1 MKRVLLTVALC
12 VAASASFAQKKVV
25 NEAQSIAKGSNADF
39 GEARTLI
46 KGALENPETKDDAKT
61 WYVAGFIED
70 QQFNTERAKQILG
83 QQPNE
88 PVMYEALYG
97 ILPYFQKAYEL
108 DQLPNEKGKV
118 KPKYTKD
125 IKSILSANHVY
136 LFNGGAYYFDKQE
149 YKKAYD
155 FFNQYVEISELPM
168 FAGTQTAEKDSTF
181 MTVQF
186 YAAAAASLAKDSRL
200 AIAALERAKNT
211 PYRQY
216 DVYQYLC
223 YEYGEATDLAKQII
237 ANSGY
242 NEISLMSLS
251 SADYSCLPELVDQL
265 LDEFKGQK
273 VSVSLPSLRV
283 DSFSVD
289 IAKKVQQVRKSG
301 LTFAPEAGT
310 QRLRDVINKGVT
322 EEDLLAA
329 CENAFENGWSTVK
342 LYFMMGLP
350 TETDEDLAGIAD
362 LAYKVLNLYR
372 KVTHKNNGKV
382 TVSVSSFVPK
392 SHTAFQWFG
401 QLPIE
406 EIERKQQYI
415 KGLIN
420 DKHISYHYHDAK
432 TGRLEATFARGDR
445 RMGKVLYEAW
455 KLGCKFDGWTEMFD
469 YDMWMKAFDLA
480 GIDPDY
486 YAARTRSLDE
496 ALPWDHLSNG
506 AAKAYLKREWQ
517 KASRAELTHDCRRL
531 PCTGC
536 GVCPNLGVSIID
548 RKEGDDH
555 GKTTFSC

>member
-70 QQFNTERAKQILG
+70 QQFNAERAKQILG

-223 YEYGEATDLAKQII
+223 YEYGEARTAQDSVMLEKTFEEGMQVFPDSAFFLNNLINTYIYSNRNEKALEMLNVAIQKNPNDANLYNVMGRVYETGLKDYANAEKNFQIALEKDPNLTDALSNIGRIYYNQGVNKLSEANMINDCKKYQEELSMAKDLFKKALPYYKKAHEAEPEKMDNMI
-237 ANSGY
+237 ALRGIYY
-242 NEISLMSLS
+242 NLNMG
-251 SADYSCLPELVDQL
+251 PEL
-265 LDEFKGQK
+265 
-273 VSVSLPSLRV
+273 
-283 DSFSVD
+283 
-289 IAKKVQQVRKSG
+289 
-301 LTFAPEAGT
+301 EA
-310 QRLRDVINKGVT
+310 IEAEMNK
-322 EEDLLAA
+322 
-329 CENAFENGWSTVK
+329 
-342 LYFMMGLP
+342 
-350 TETDEDLAGIAD
+350 
-362 LAYKVLNLYR
+362 
-372 KVTHKNNGKV
+372 
-382 TVSVSSFVPK
+382 
-392 SHTAFQWFG
+392 
-401 QLPIE
+401 
-406 EIERKQQYI
+406 
-415 KGLIN
+415 
-420 DKHISYHYHDAK
+420 
-432 TGRLEATFARGDR
+432 
-445 RMGKVLYEAW
+445 
-455 KLGCKFDGWTEMFD
+455 
-469 YDMWMKAFDLA
+469 
-480 GIDPDY
+480 
-486 YAARTRSLDE
+486 
-496 ALPWDHLSNG
+496 
-506 AAKAYLKREWQ
+506 
-517 KASRAELTHDCRRL
+517 
-531 PCTGC
+531 
-536 GVCPNLGVSIID
+536 
-548 RKEGDDH
+548 
-555 GKTTFSC
+555 

>member
-70 QQFNTERAKQILG
+70 QQFNAERAKQILG
-83 QQPNE
+83 QQLNE

-223 YEYGEATDLAKQII
+223 YEYGEARTAQDSVMLEKTFEEGMQVFPDSAFFLNNLINTYIYSNRNEKALEMLNVAIQKNPNDANLYNVMGRVYETGLKDYANAEKNFQIALEKDPNLTDALSNIGRIYYNQGVNKLSEANMINDSKKYQEELSMAKDLFKKALPYYKKAHEAEPEKMDNMI
-237 ANSGY
+237 ALRGIYY
-242 NEISLMSLS
+242 NLNMG
-251 SADYSCLPELVDQL
+251 PEL
-265 LDEFKGQK
+265 
-273 VSVSLPSLRV
+273 
-283 DSFSVD
+283 
-289 IAKKVQQVRKSG
+289 
-301 LTFAPEAGT
+301 EA
-310 QRLRDVINKGVT
+310 IEAEMNK
-322 EEDLLAA
+322 
-329 CENAFENGWSTVK
+329 
-342 LYFMMGLP
+342 
-350 TETDEDLAGIAD
+350 
-362 LAYKVLNLYR
+362 
-372 KVTHKNNGKV
+372 
-382 TVSVSSFVPK
+382 
-392 SHTAFQWFG
+392 
-401 QLPIE
+401 
-406 EIERKQQYI
+406 
-415 KGLIN
+415 
-420 DKHISYHYHDAK
+420 
-432 TGRLEATFARGDR
+432 
-445 RMGKVLYEAW
+445 
-455 KLGCKFDGWTEMFD
+455 
-469 YDMWMKAFDLA
+469 
-480 GIDPDY
+480 
-486 YAARTRSLDE
+486 
-496 ALPWDHLSNG
+496 
-506 AAKAYLKREWQ
+506 
-517 KASRAELTHDCRRL
+517 
-531 PCTGC
+531 
-536 GVCPNLGVSIID
+536 
-548 RKEGDDH
+548 
-555 GKTTFSC
+555 

>member
-70 QQFNTERAKQILG
+70 QQFNAERAKQILG

-223 YEYGEATDLAKQII
+223 YEYGEARTAQDSVMLEKTFEEGMQVFPDSAFFLNNLINTYIYSNRNEKALEMLNVAIQKNPNDANLYNVMGRVYETGLKDYANAEKNFQIALEKDPNLTDALSNIGRIYYNQGVNKLSEANMINDSKKFQEEVSMAKDLFKKALPYYKKAHEAEPEKMDNMI
-237 ANSGY
+237 ALRGIYY
-242 NEISLMSLS
+242 NLNMG
-251 SADYSCLPELVDQL
+251 PEL
-265 LDEFKGQK
+265 
-273 VSVSLPSLRV
+273 
-283 DSFSVD
+283 
-289 IAKKVQQVRKSG
+289 
-301 LTFAPEAGT
+301 EA
-310 QRLRDVINKGVT
+310 IEAEMNK
-322 EEDLLAA
+322 
-329 CENAFENGWSTVK
+329 
-342 LYFMMGLP
+342 
-350 TETDEDLAGIAD
+350 
-362 LAYKVLNLYR
+362 
-372 KVTHKNNGKV
+372 
-382 TVSVSSFVPK
+382 
-392 SHTAFQWFG
+392 
-401 QLPIE
+401 
-406 EIERKQQYI
+406 
-415 KGLIN
+415 
-420 DKHISYHYHDAK
+420 
-432 TGRLEATFARGDR
+432 
-445 RMGKVLYEAW
+445 
-455 KLGCKFDGWTEMFD
+455 
-469 YDMWMKAFDLA
+469 
-480 GIDPDY
+480 
-486 YAARTRSLDE
+486 
-496 ALPWDHLSNG
+496 
-506 AAKAYLKREWQ
+506 
-517 KASRAELTHDCRRL
+517 
-531 PCTGC
+531 
-536 GVCPNLGVSIID
+536 
-548 RKEGDDH
+548 
-555 GKTTFSC
+555 

>member
-70 QQFNTERAKQILG
+70 QQFNAERAKQILG

-88 PVMYEALYG
+88 PDMYEALYG

-223 YEYGEATDLAKQII
+223 YEYGEARTAQDSVMLEKTFEEGMQVFPDSAFFLNNLINTYIYSNRNEKALEMLNVAIQKNPNDANLYNVMGRVYETGLKDYANAEKNFQIALEKDPNLTDALSNIGRIYYNQGVNKLSEANMINDSKKYQEELGMAKDLFKKALPYYKKAHEAEPEKMDNMI
-237 ANSGY
+237 ALRGIYY
-242 NEISLMSLS
+242 NLNMG
-251 SADYSCLPELVDQL
+251 PEL
-265 LDEFKGQK
+265 
-273 VSVSLPSLRV
+273 
-283 DSFSVD
+283 
-289 IAKKVQQVRKSG
+289 
-301 LTFAPEAGT
+301 EA
-310 QRLRDVINKGVT
+310 IEAEMNK
-322 EEDLLAA
+322 
-329 CENAFENGWSTVK
+329 
-342 LYFMMGLP
+342 
-350 TETDEDLAGIAD
+350 
-362 LAYKVLNLYR
+362 
-372 KVTHKNNGKV
+372 
-382 TVSVSSFVPK
+382 
-392 SHTAFQWFG
+392 
-401 QLPIE
+401 
-406 EIERKQQYI
+406 
-415 KGLIN
+415 
-420 DKHISYHYHDAK
+420 
-432 TGRLEATFARGDR
+432 
-445 RMGKVLYEAW
+445 
-455 KLGCKFDGWTEMFD
+455 
-469 YDMWMKAFDLA
+469 
-480 GIDPDY
+480 
-486 YAARTRSLDE
+486 
-496 ALPWDHLSNG
+496 
-506 AAKAYLKREWQ
+506 
-517 KASRAELTHDCRRL
+517 
-531 PCTGC
+531 
-536 GVCPNLGVSIID
+536 
-548 RKEGDDH
+548 
-555 GKTTFSC
+555 